1 MRRKLFTLIAFTG
14 LLLGLAASANADDRV
29 IIYRYYHPAPVVI
42 YQPAPTVVSYDPD
55 ERYSHAY
62 DLQGVVTFSEPY
74 HMRVRVRDDIYAV
87 NLHDGTIIRPTG
99 ITVTPTMVVHVA
111 GYWSGGTFIANRIV
125 VLRY

>member
-14 LLLGLAASANADDRV
+14 LLLSLAASANADDRV

-42 YQPAPTVVSYDPD
+42 YQPAPAVVSYDPD

-62 DLQGVVTFSEPY
+62 DLQGVVTLSEPY